1 MLLVIGTVRLPPANL
16 PAARDVMAQM
26 VAASRAEE
34 GCVDYSYAEDILDPG
49 LIRVSECWRGQSA
62 LDRHL
67 RSDHL
72 KAWRSSWP
80 ALGVT
85 DRQLT
90 VYSAAAGRA
99 T

>member
-16 PAARDVMAQM
+16 SAARDAMATM
-26 VAASRAEE
+26 VTASRGEE
-34 GCVDYSYAEDILDPG
+34 GCLDYSYAEDVLDPG

-72 KAWRSSWP
+72 KAWRGTWS
-80 ALGVT
+80 ALGVS
-85 DRQLT
+85 DRRLT
-90 VYSAAAGRA
+90 VYSAAAGQP